1 MNKFAQA
8 DLERL
13 DRDRDLV
20 YSMELNDIDP
30 SDRNLFRENTIY
42 PYLERLRVEDPV
54 HFHERSKVGPFWS
67 VTSYRA
73 IRKVDAN
80 HKQFS
85 SEPSVTFRDHGYG
98 SSNNFISMDQP
109 KHDEQRKVVAPVT
122 GPKNL
127 AKLEGLI
134 RERAVGII
142 ESLPAGEKFNWVDK
156 VSIELTTQM
165 LATLFDFPFDER
177 RKLTRWSDVSSS
189 TLDSGVFDSP
199 EQRDEEM
206 RECFEYF
213 MGLWDD
219 RKPRPVGND
228 LISMLLRGEATR
240 NMPEEE
246 FLGNILL
253 LLIGGND
260 TTRNSISG
268 GVLALNQYPEQF
280 EKIKADQTLIRNMV
294 AEIIRW
300 QTPVSYMRRT
310 ALEDVEFEGKT
321 IRQGDKV
328 AMWYASGN
336 RDPEVFDD
344 AHKLIIDRENVRQHL
359 SFGFGIHRCM
369 GNRLAEMQLRI
380 LWEELLQRVD
390 NIELAG
396 DPVRY
401 QSNVIKGYKELPVVL
416 TRRESRR

>member
-8 DLERL
+8 DLQRL
-13 DRDRDLV
+13 DRDKDLV
-20 YSMELNDIDP
+20 YSMALDDLDP

-42 PYLERLRVEDPV
+42 PYLERLRIEDPV
-54 HFHERSKVGPFWS
+54 HYHETSKVGPFWS
-67 VTSYRA
+67 VTTYRA
-73 IRKVDAN
+73 IRKVDSN

-109 KHDEQRKVVAPVT
+109 KHDEQRKVVAPAT

-127 AKLEGLI
+127 ARLEAVI
-134 RERAVGII
+134 RERAIGII
-142 ESLPAGEKFNWVDK
+142 DTLPAGEEFNWVDR

-165 LATLFDFPFDER
+165 LATLFDFPFEER

-189 TLDSGVFDSP
+189 TLDSGVFETR

-206 RECFEYF
+206 QECFEYF
-213 MGLWDD
+213 MGLWDE
-219 RKPRPVGND
+219 RKPQPTGND

-240 NMPEEE
+240 DMPDNE
-246 FLGNILL
+246 FFGNILL
-253 LLIGGND
+253 LIIGGND

-268 GVLALNQYPEQF
+268 GVLALNQYPDQF
-280 EKIKADQTLIRNMV
+280 EKLRSDPSLIRNMV

-310 ALEDVEFEGKT
+310 ALEDIEFEGKT
-321 IRQGDKV
+321 IKKGDKV

-336 RDPEVFDD
+336 RDPEVFEDP
-344 AHKLIIDRENVRQHL
+344 HHLKIDRKNARSHL

-380 LWEELLQRVD
+380 LWEELLSRID
-390 NIELAG
+390 HIELAG
-396 DPVRY
+396 EPIRY

-416 TRRESRR
+416 KRR